1 MNLWNIHFQVKF
13 LTEKING
20 RLALFVKFPR
30 VLSASMKRLE
40 ERYQY
45 LRTEGFLS
53 EHTRLTENKLRAM
66 VLTNDS
72 DFVYRVTNSKM
83 KDFRQFQKK
92 FEQEMAEKGK
102 LEEENVDGVDDVND
116 HEDDDENL

>member
-1 MNLWNIHFQVKF
+1 
-13 LTEKING
+13 
-20 RLALFVKFPR
+20 
-30 VLSASMKRLE
+30 
-40 ERYQY
+40 
-45 LRTEGFLS
+45 
-53 EHTRLTENKLRAM
+53 M

-116 HEDDDENL
+116 HEDDDESL

>member
-1 MNLWNIHFQVKF
+1 
-13 LTEKING
+13 
-20 RLALFVKFPR
+20 
-30 VLSASMKRLE
+30 MKRLE

-92 FEQEMAEKGK
+92 FEQEMVEKGK
-102 LEEENVDGVDDVND
+102 LEEENIDGVDDVNE
-116 HEDDDENL
+116 HEDDDDENL